1 MAADRVEPGRSDEV
15 AAGQSDH
22 AREDRIRT
30 VEIISAV
37 LLSLAT
43 VLAAWSAFQSAKWSG
58 VQATR
63 FSQASALRMESVRAS
78 TAAGSQEQVDVTLFA
93 QWVNAY
99 DAGNT
104 RLANF
109 YFERFRAEFKP
120 AVDAWVATKP
130 LSNPHA
136 PSSPF
141 AMPEYKLAK
150 AGQANDLLA
159 SAEGRT
165 NLALQA
171 NQNSDDYVLLTVL
184 FASTLLF
191 AGLAS
196 KFTARAVQTAMSG
209 LALVLLCAGIGFL
222 AAFPRQF

>member
-1 MAADRVEPGRSDEV
+1 M
-15 AAGQSDH
+15 
-22 AREDRIRT
+22 
-30 VEIISAV
+30 
-37 LLSLAT
+37 
-43 VLAAWSAFQSAKWSG
+43 
-58 VQATR
+58 
-63 FSQASALRMESVRAS
+63 
-78 TAAGSQEQVDVTLFA
+78 
-93 QWVNAY
+93 
-99 DAGNT
+99 
-104 RLANF
+104 
-109 YFERFRAEFKP
+109 
-120 AVDAWVATKP
+120 DAWLATKP
-130 LSNPHA
+130 LSNPDA

-150 AGQANDLLA
+150 TGQANDLLA

-209 LALVLLCAGIGFL
+209 VALVLLCAGIGFL
-222 AAFPRQF
+222 AAFPRQI